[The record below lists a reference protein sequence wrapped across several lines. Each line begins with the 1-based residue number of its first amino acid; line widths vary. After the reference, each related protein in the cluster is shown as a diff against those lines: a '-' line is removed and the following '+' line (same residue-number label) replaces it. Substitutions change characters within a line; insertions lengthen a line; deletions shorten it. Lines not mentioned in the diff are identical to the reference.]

1 MTLQKKVKTEI
12 AWLPSID
19 STNEE
24 IKRKAA
30 EGAAEG
36 LVIAADMQTAGK
48 GRRGRAWQSPAG
60 KNLYFSILLRPEVK
74 PDKASMVT
82 LLMAVAVQKAAAAVS
97 STETQ
102 IKWPNDVIMHGKKIT
117 GILTEM
123 YLKGEEIDFVVIGTG
138 VNVKAQTFPEELV
151 NASDIE
157 TESGRVISRKEL
169 LEVIVDE
176 FFVLYEEYIKTG
188 NLRFVKE
195 TYEKALVNK
204 DREVL
209 ILDPAGEYRAVA
221 EGIDEKGELLV
232 RMADGTVREV
242 SMAMSDEK
250 QEKMVLCG
258 ANSYDM
264 KYYFNE
270 KFNGIPESVKNEL
283 HILCVLFTEE
293 VGGIFTIG
301 FDEEG
306 NVLLET
312 NADDDDIYY
321 DDISSGLMVAEVR
334 RQRRE
339 LLESL
344 SIYYRVFILKEDF
357 SDMLTDEDE

>member
-1 MTLQKKVKTEI
+1 
-12 AWLPSID
+12 
-19 STNEE
+19 
-24 IKRKAA
+24 
-30 EGAAEG
+30 
-36 LVIAADMQTAGK
+36 
-48 GRRGRAWQSPAG
+48 
-60 KNLYFSILLRPEVK
+60 
-74 PDKASMVT
+74 
-82 LLMAVAVQKAAAAVS
+82 
-97 STETQ
+97 
-102 IKWPNDVIMHGKKIT
+102 
-117 GILTEM
+117 
-123 YLKGEEIDFVVIGTG
+123 
-138 VNVKAQTFPEELV
+138 
-151 NASDIE
+151 
-157 TESGRVISRKEL
+157 
-169 LEVIVDE
+169 
-176 FFVLYEEYIKTG
+176 
-188 NLRFVKE
+188 
-195 TYEKALVNK
+195 
-204 DREVL
+204 
-209 ILDPAGEYRAVA
+209 
-221 EGIDEKGELLV
+221 
-232 RMADGTVREV
+232 
-242 SMAMSDEK
+242 MAMSDEK

-334 RQRRE
+334 RPRRE

>member
-1 MTLQKKVKTEI
+1 
-12 AWLPSID
+12 
-19 STNEE
+19 
-24 IKRKAA
+24 
-30 EGAAEG
+30 
-36 LVIAADMQTAGK
+36 
-48 GRRGRAWQSPAG
+48 
-60 KNLYFSILLRPEVK
+60 
-74 PDKASMVT
+74 
-82 LLMAVAVQKAAAAVS
+82 
-97 STETQ
+97 
-102 IKWPNDVIMHGKKIT
+102 
-117 GILTEM
+117 
-123 YLKGEEIDFVVIGTG
+123 
-138 VNVKAQTFPEELV
+138 
-151 NASDIE
+151 
-157 TESGRVISRKEL
+157 
-169 LEVIVDE
+169 
-176 FFVLYEEYIKTG
+176 
-188 NLRFVKE
+188 
-195 TYEKALVNK
+195 
-204 DREVL
+204 
-209 ILDPAGEYRAVA
+209 
-221 EGIDEKGELLV
+221 
-232 RMADGTVREV
+232 
-242 SMAMSDEK
+242 MAMSDEK

-321 DDISSGLMVAEVR
+321 DDISSGLMAAEVR

>member
-1 MTLQKKVKTEI
+1 
-12 AWLPSID
+12 
-19 STNEE
+19 
-24 IKRKAA
+24 
-30 EGAAEG
+30 
-36 LVIAADMQTAGK
+36 
-48 GRRGRAWQSPAG
+48 
-60 KNLYFSILLRPEVK
+60 
-74 PDKASMVT
+74 
-82 LLMAVAVQKAAAAVS
+82 
-97 STETQ
+97 
-102 IKWPNDVIMHGKKIT
+102 
-117 GILTEM
+117 
-123 YLKGEEIDFVVIGTG
+123 
-138 VNVKAQTFPEELV
+138 
-151 NASDIE
+151 
-157 TESGRVISRKEL
+157 
-169 LEVIVDE
+169 
-176 FFVLYEEYIKTG
+176 
-188 NLRFVKE
+188 
-195 TYEKALVNK
+195 
-204 DREVL
+204 
-209 ILDPAGEYRAVA
+209 
-221 EGIDEKGELLV
+221 
-232 RMADGTVREV
+232 
-242 SMAMSDEK
+242 MAMSDEK

-264 KYYFNE
+264 KYFFNE